1 MDLVPFENTFVTK
14 SHIFVALKK
23 MRDTIKYRTVMKGRY
38 PQKGD
43 FDSNLLICKWMD
55 WFSTYKRNSILLPNM
70 FSSER
75 LQIHKIWRPSKFDH
89 YPT

>member
-43 FDSNLLICKWMD
+43 LGGFDSNLLNYNNDDC
-55 WFSTYKRNSILLPNM
+55 RILL
-70 FSSER
+70 
-75 LQIHKIWRPSKFDH
+75 LVVLVYII
-89 YPT
+89 

>member
-43 FDSNLLICKWMD
+43 LGGFDSNLLISIFMHPRY
-55 WFSTYKRNSILLPNM
+55 SNSNSM
-70 FSSER
+70 
-75 LQIHKIWRPSKFDH
+75 KN
-89 YPT
+89 

>member
-43 FDSNLLICKWMD
+43 LGGFDSNLLTFK
-55 WFSTYKRNSILLPNM
+55 
-70 FSSER
+70 
-75 LQIHKIWRPSKFDH
+75 
-89 YPT
+89 

>member
-43 FDSNLLICKWMD
+43 LGGFDSNLLKC
-55 WFSTYKRNSILLPNM
+55 NVL
-70 FSSER
+70 
-75 LQIHKIWRPSKFDH
+75 
-89 YPT
+89 

>member
-43 FDSNLLICKWMD
+43 LGGFDSNLLIWVLSNMKK
-55 WFSTYKRNSILLPNM
+55 TYFQN
-70 FSSER
+70 FY
-75 LQIHKIWRPSKFDH
+75 F
-89 YPT
+89 

>member
-43 FDSNLLICKWMD
+43 LGGFDSNLLICSYCYISQLTFYAM
-55 WFSTYKRNSILLPNM
+55 
-70 FSSER
+70 
-75 LQIHKIWRPSKFDH
+75 
-89 YPT
+89 

>member
-43 FDSNLLICKWMD
+43 LGGFDSNLLICAAFW
-55 WFSTYKRNSILLPNM
+55 
-70 FSSER
+70 
-75 LQIHKIWRPSKFDH
+75 
-89 YPT
+89 YPCPPYTAQH

>member
-43 FDSNLLICKWMD
+43 LGGFDSNLLTFTLHGIA
-55 WFSTYKRNSILLPNM
+55 P
-70 FSSER
+70 
-75 LQIHKIWRPSKFDH
+75 
-89 YPT
+89 

>member
-43 FDSNLLICKWMD
+43 LGGFDSNLLIWGVGWHM
-55 WFSTYKRNSILLPNM
+55 NI
-70 FSSER
+70 
-75 LQIHKIWRPSKFDH
+75 
-89 YPT
+89 